1 MENTVLIFNDQF
13 FNLKDTLECGQI
25 FRFLPKDEGYL
36 VFSLDKC
43 AYCYNKDGNA
53 YIECKKQDE
62 SYFINFFDTER
73 DYSKI
78 VQSAIESEYE
88 ILSKSAILGKGIRI
102 LNQNPVETLFSFII
116 SQNNN
121 IPRIK
126 TIIERLCT
134 ALGKKH
140 VFMGIEYHA
149 FPTVKEMA
157 SASLD
162 FYKQIGLGYRAEYIK
177 SLANSMDNGFDVISL
192 GNLQTQ
198 ALKGAL
204 QTILGVGPKVADC
217 VSLFGFHRVDSFPVD
232 TWIEKVYLQDFN
244 GKLLDRNKISKWFV
258 EKFGQNAGFFQQYLF
273 YYKRSLAQ

>member
-1 MENTVLIFNDQF
+1 MENTILTFNDQY

-36 VFSLDKC
+36 VFSMDKC

-53 YIECKKQDE
+53 YIECKKQDQ

-126 TIIERLCT
+126 NIIERLCT

>member
-1 MENTVLIFNDQF
+1 MENTALTFNDKY

-53 YIECKKQDE
+53 YIECEKQDE
-62 SYFINFFDTER
+62 SYFINFFDAER

-126 TIIERLCT
+126 SIIERLCT

-198 ALKGAL
+198 ALKDAL